1 MLSFL
6 VFEGDRPQQE
16 RVLRHAHLL
25 GPENVPVAGEIR
37 FENGLIHC
45 SKPSGETS
53 ALGIQVGL
61 DQKTIDELHFSGDSE
76 NEGVPGPLGQIALQ
90 TCLLPERDRPYLL
103 SLELARHRLML
114 YLNKLEDW
122 QLFDLGPDHEI
133 SKLFEQAR
141 HAFTEALVV
150 QGRSSVNE
158 LHGYNAEAHKQA
170 VRSLWLAVEAGERLT
185 LEAARREFGPRVSGE
200 IYERTLE
207 RSPHAPSSRLR
218 ANQPVLSI
226 DRVGVSVPNRPMVG
240 CAVSP
245 ASFTEVAQRVAAES
259 LDYLQVP
266 MRWIEMEP
274 EEGKYFWRNT
284 DQWIEWAVRK
294 AKIPVV
300 AGPVIDFRQ
309 RCVPRWLYVWENDYE
324 TLREFVYEHMKSLV
338 TRYRRTI
345 GRWTVMGG
353 LHVNDNF
360 HFTFD
365 QMMDLTRICVLV
377 VRKLHPTA
385 QVILEITHP
394 WGEYHTANRR
404 SLPPMLYAE
413 MVTQAGI
420 MVDGFSLRV
429 QMGQPIAGQS
439 ARDLM
444 AFSAM
449 LDRYAA
455 LDKPLSI
462 TAIGA
467 PSGVPEAVGD
477 PDLAELH
484 PGFWHEPWNESLQ
497 ADWASA
503 VLAIAL
509 AKPCVQSV
517 TWQELYDMPEPTEMP
532 RGGLITVDGTP
543 KPTAARLAEM
553 RQAVRDGA
561 LPPRFNDT
569 CWLHRSGAA
578 AR

>member
-6 VFEGDRPQQE
+6 VFEGDKPQPE

-25 GPENVPVAGEIR
+25 GPESTPISGEIR
-37 FENGLIHC
+37 FESGLIHC
-45 SKPSGETS
+45 TKPSGEATS
-53 ALGIQVGL
+53 LGVQVGL
-61 DQKTIDELHFSGDSE
+61 DQQTIDELHLTVGGED
-76 NEGVPGPLGQIALQ
+76 GVTPPLGAVTLR
-90 TCLLPERDRPYLL
+90 TCLLPERERPYLL

-122 QLFDLGPDHEI
+122 QLFDLGPDSEI
-133 SKLFEQAR
+133 TRLFERAR
-141 HAFTEALVV
+141 HAFTKALVAQRV
-150 QGRSSVNE
+150 TDDADA
-158 LHGYNAEAHKQA
+158 HGFSAEAHRQA
-170 VRSLWLAVEAGERLT
+170 VTSLWLAVEAGERLT
-185 LEAARREFGPRVSGE
+185 IDAARRDFVPRVTGKVFE
-200 IYERTLE
+200 HTLE
-207 RSPHAPSSRLR
+207 TSPHAPPSRQR
-218 ANQPVLSI
+218 ATQPVLSI
-226 DRVGVSVPNRPMVG
+226 DRVGVAVPNRPAIG
-240 CAVSP
+240 CTVSP
-245 ASFTEVAQRVAAES
+245 ASFTEPAQRVAHDS
-259 LDYLQVP
+259 LDYLQIP

-300 AGPVIDFRQ
+300 AGPVIDFRAK
-309 RCVPRWLYVWENDYE
+309 CIPRWLYVWENDYE
-324 TLREFVYEHMKSLV
+324 TLREFVYEHMKNLV

-345 GRWTVMGG
+345 GRWVVLGG

-385 QVILEITHP
+385 QVVLEITHP

-404 SLPPMLYAE
+404 SLPPRLYAE
-413 MVTQAGI
+413 MVTQSGI

-429 QMGQPIAGQS
+429 QMGQPMPGQS

-444 AFSAM
+444 AFSSM

-462 TAIGA
+462 SAIGV

-477 PDLAELH
+477 PELDELH
-484 PGFWHEPWNESLQ
+484 PGFWRGEWSEPLQ
-497 ADWASA
+497 ADWATAALS
-503 VLAIAL
+503 IAA
-509 AKPCVQSV
+509 AKPYIQSV
-517 TWQELYDMPEPTEMP
+517 TWQELYDMPEPVEMP
-532 RGGLITVDGTP
+532 RGGLITVDGTV
-543 KPTAARLAEM
+543 KPAAGRIAEI
-553 RQAVRDGA
+553 RRAVHEGA
-561 LPPRFNDT
+561 LPEPLNNPA
-569 CWLHRSGAA
+569 WIPNPAA
-578 AR
+578 AG

>member
-6 VFEGDRPQQE
+6 VFEGDRPQAE
-16 RVLRHAHLL
+16 RVLRHAFLI
-25 GPENVPVAGEIR
+25 GPESVPIAGEIR
-37 FENGLIHC
+37 FERGVISC
-45 SKPSGETS
+45 TKPTGETS
-53 ALGIQVGL
+53 GFALQVGL
-61 DQKTIDELHFSGDSE
+61 DRKTFEELGFSHDLDAG
-76 NEGVPGPLGQIALQ
+76 GVPTLLGQLTLQ

-114 YLNKLEDW
+114 FLNKLEDW
-122 QLFDLGPDHEI
+122 SLFDLGPDHPI
-133 SKLFEQAR
+133 MRLFEDAR
-141 HAFTEALVV
+141 HAFTEAVV
-150 QGRSSVNE
+150 AQGRADVGDT
-158 LHGYNAEAHKQA
+158 HGFSAEAHKQA
-170 VRSLWLAVEAGERLT
+170 VRSLWLAVEAGERLA
-185 LEAARREFGPRVSGE
+185 LEAARRDFGPRVSGE

-207 RSPHAPSSRLR
+207 RSPHAPASRQR
-218 ANQPVLSI
+218 ASQPVLSI
-226 DRVGVSVPNRPMVG
+226 DRVGVAVPTRPAIG

-245 ASFTEVAQRVAAES
+245 ASFTEAAQNAAAEC
-259 LDYLQVP
+259 LDFLQVP

-309 RCVPRWLYVWENDYE
+309 RCVPRWLYVWENDYD
-324 TLREFVYEHMKSLV
+324 TLREFVYEHMKNLV

-345 GRWTVMGG
+345 GRWTVLGG

-360 HFTFD
+360 HFSFD

-429 QMGQPIAGQS
+429 QMGQPMPGQS

-477 PDLAELH
+477 PNLAEFH
-484 PGFWHEPWNESLQ
+484 PGSWRAPWTEDLQ

-509 AKPCVQSV
+509 AKPSVQSV
-517 TWQELYDMPEPTEMP
+517 TWQELYDMPEPSEMP
-532 RGGLITVDGTP
+532 RGGIIAVDGTR
-543 KPTAARLAEM
+543 KPIADRIVEM
-553 RQAVRDGA
+553 RRAVRDARLPERLLDPAWGPGA
-561 LPPRFNDT
+561 QT
-569 CWLHRSGAA
+569 T
-578 AR
+578 

>member
-16 RVLRHAHLL
+16 RILRHAHLL
-25 GPENVPVAGEIR
+25 GPENVPIAGEIR

-45 SKPSGETS
+45 TKPSGETS

-61 DQKTIDELHFSGDSE
+61 DQKTIDELGFGGDTE
-76 NEGVPGPLGQIALQ
+76 HDGVPGPLGQIALQ

-122 QLFDLGPDHEI
+122 QLFDLGPEHEI

-150 QGRSSVNE
+150 QGHTSGNE

-170 VRSLWLAVEAGERLT
+170 VRSLWLAVEAGERLA
-185 LEAARREFGPRVSGE
+185 LEAARREFSPRVSGE
-200 IYERTLE
+200 VYERTLE

-226 DRVGVSVPNRPMVG
+226 DRVGVAVPNRPLVG

-324 TLREFVYEHMKSLV
+324 TLREFVYEHMKCLV

-429 QMGQPIAGQS
+429 QMGQPTGGQS

-455 LDKPLSI
+455 LDKPLAI
-462 TAIGA
+462 TAVGA

-477 PDLAELH
+477 PDLAEFH
-484 PGFWHEPWNESLQ
+484 PGFWHEPWNETLQ

-509 AKPCVQSV
+509 AKPGVQSV

-543 KPTAARLAEM
+543 KQTAARLAEM
-553 RQAVRDGA
+553 RRAVRDGA
-561 LPPRFNDT
+561 LPERFHDT
-569 CWLHRSGAA
+569 NWLHRSGAA
-578 AR
+578 VR

>member
-16 RVLRHAHLL
+16 RILRHAHLL
-25 GPENVPVAGEIR
+25 GPENVPVAGEVR

-45 SKPSGETS
+45 AKGSGES
-53 ALGIQVGL
+53 GALGVQVGL
-61 DQKTIDELHFSGDSE
+61 DSKTVDELGFGMDPASG
-76 NEGVPGPLGQIALQ
+76 GVPGILGQLTLQ

-122 QLFDLGPDHEI
+122 NLFDLGPDHEI
-133 SKLFEQAR
+133 TILFEEAR
-141 HAFTEALVV
+141 HAFTEAVV
-150 QGRSSVNE
+150 AQGRAGE
-158 LHGYNAEAHKQA
+158 GDLHGFSAEAHKQA
-170 VRSLWLAVEAGERLT
+170 VRSLWLAVEAGERLA
-185 LEAARREFGPRVSGE
+185 LEAARREFTPRVTGQ

-207 RSPHAPSSRLR
+207 RSPHAPASRQR
-218 ANQPVLSI
+218 ANQAILSI
-226 DRVGVSVPNRPMVG
+226 DRVGVAVPNRPAVG

-274 EEGKYFWRNT
+274 EENKYFWRNT

-324 TLREFVYEHMKSLV
+324 TLREYVYEHMKNLV

-345 GRWTVMGG
+345 GRWTVLGG

-360 HFTFD
+360 HFSVD

-385 QVILEITHP
+385 QVVVEITHP
-394 WGEYHTANRR
+394 WGEYHTGNRR
-404 SLPPMLYAE
+404 SLPPTLYAE

-429 QMGQPIAGQS
+429 QMGQPMAGQS

-462 TAIGA
+462 TAVGA

-477 PDLAELH
+477 PNLAELN
-484 PGFWHEPWNESLQ
+484 PGFWRAPWNESVQ

-509 AKPCVQSV
+509 SKPCVQSV

-543 KPTAARLAEM
+543 KPVAARLGEM
-553 RQAVRDGA
+553 RQAVRDGR
-561 LPPRFNDT
+561 LPERLLDPSWFPA
-569 CWLHRSGAA
+569 SPKG
-578 AR
+578 

>member
-6 VFEGDRPQQE
+6 VFEGDKPQAE

-25 GPENVPVAGEIR
+25 GPENVPISGEVR
-37 FENGLIHC
+37 FERGIIHC
-45 SKPSGETS
+45 TKPSGEATS
-53 ALGIQVGL
+53 LGVQVGL
-61 DQKTIDELHFSGDSE
+61 DQQTIDELGLEIESE
-76 NEGVPGPLGQIALQ
+76 NGVTPPIGLVTLR

-122 QLFDLGPDHEI
+122 QLFDLGPEHEI
-133 SKLFEQAR
+133 TILFEHAR
-141 HAFTEALVV
+141 HAFTEALVA
-150 QGRSSVNE
+150 QGQKGDNDS
-158 LHGYNAEAHKQA
+158 HGFSPEAHRQA
-170 VRSLWLAVEAGERLT
+170 VRSLWLAVEAGERLAI
-185 LEAARREFGPRVSGE
+185 EAARRDFTPRVTGE
-200 IYERTLE
+200 TYEHTLRT
-207 RSPHAPSSRLR
+207 SPHAPASRQR
-218 ANQPVLSI
+218 ATQPILSI
-226 DRVGVSVPNRPMVG
+226 DRVGVAVPNRPAVG
-240 CAVSP
+240 CSVSP
-245 ASFTEVAQRVAAES
+245 ASFTDVAQKTALDA
-259 LDYLQVP
+259 LDYLQIP

-274 EEGKYFWRNT
+274 EESKYFWRNT

-309 RCVPRWLYVWENDYE
+309 KCVPRWLYVWENDYE
-324 TLREFVYEHMKSLV
+324 TLREFVYEHMKNLV

-345 GRWTVMGG
+345 GRWIVLGG

-429 QMGQPIAGQS
+429 QMGQPEPGQS

-444 AFSAM
+444 VFSSM
-449 LDRYAA
+449 LDRYAG
-455 LDKPLSI
+455 LDKPISL
-462 TAIGA
+462 TAVGV

-477 PDLAELH
+477 PDRDEFH
-484 PGFWHEPWNESLQ
+484 PGFWRAPWSEALQ
-497 ADWASA
+497 ADWATAAMS
-503 VLAIAL
+503 IAL
-509 AKPCVQSV
+509 SKPFIQSV

-532 RGGLITVDGTP
+532 RGGLISIDGTP
-543 KPTAARLAEM
+543 KPVAERLIEMRRAIREGAPPERLRDPGWLPLAEC
-553 RQAVRDGA
+553 D
-561 LPPRFNDT
+561 
-569 CWLHRSGAA
+569 
-578 AR
+578 